1 MMNALRLNQGWD
13 LGLFAERTGLNVV
26 QILDGISQAQTRGFI
41 ERHHQRIV
49 PTQLGQ
55 RFLNDLVQ
63 LFLAEE

>member
-1 MMNALRLNQGWD
+1 
-13 LGLFAERTGLNVV
+13 LNVV
-26 QILDGISQAQTRGFI
+26 QILDGLSQAQTRGFI

-49 PTQLGQ
+49 PNQLGQ